1 MLRPYQIVENRPIKS
16 WNEGDRPR
24 EKLVMHGAN
33 VLSDAELLAI
43 LIGTGTRNE
52 SAVDLGKKLM
62 QGVNNNLITL
72 NKLTLADLQKVKG
85 IGLAKAVTIAAALE
99 LSKRRQMATVDE
111 KRIIKSSKEIYEE
124 LGPLLS
130 DLNHEEFWVLAL
142 NRRLRVVGRKRIS
155 TGGISETIVDVR
167 LILKFGIENN
177 ASNLALVHNHPSGN
191 LNPSESDLRLTS
203 DIRQAA
209 KCMNMPLID
218 HVIVADTGYF
228 SFADAGKL

>member
-1 MLRPYQIVENRPIKS
+1 
-16 WNEGDRPR
+16 
-24 EKLVMHGAN
+24 MHGAN

>member
-1 MLRPYQIVENRPIKS
+1 MLRPYQIEENRSIKS

-72 NKLTLADLQKVKG
+72 NKLSLVELQKVNG

-111 KRIIKSSKEIYEE
+111 KRIIKASKDIYEE
-124 LGPLLS
+124 IGPLLR

-142 NRRLRVVGRKRIS
+142 NRRLRVVASKRIS

-177 ASNLALVHNHPSGN
+177 ASNLVIAHNHPSGN

-209 KCMNMPLID
+209 KYMNMPLID

-228 SFADAGKL
+228 SYAEAGKL

>member
-1 MLRPYQIVENRPIKS
+1 MLRPYQIEENRSIKS

-72 NKLTLADLQKVKG
+72 NKLSLAELQKVNG

-99 LSKRRQMATVDE
+99 LSKRRQMSTPQE
-111 KRIIKSSKEIYEE
+111 KRILKGSKDIYEE
-124 LGPLLS
+124 IGPMLV
-130 DLNHEEFWVLAL
+130 DLIHEEFWAIAV
-142 NRRLRVVGRKRIS
+142 NRRLRVIASKRIS
-155 TGGISETIVDVR
+155 TGGISETVVDVR

-177 ASNLALVHNHPSGN
+177 ASNLVLAHNHPSGN

-209 KCMNMPLID
+209 KFMNMPLID

>member
-1 MLRPYQIVENRPIKS
+1 MLRPYQIEENRSIKS

-72 NKLTLADLQKVKG
+72 NKLSLAELQKVNG

-111 KRIIKSSKEIYEE
+111 KRIIKASKDIYEE
-124 LGPLLS
+124 IGPLLR

-142 NRRLRVVGRKRIS
+142 NRRLRVVASKRIS

-177 ASNLALVHNHPSGN
+177 ASNLVLAHNHPSGN

-209 KCMNMPLID
+209 KYMNMPLID

>member
-1 MLRPYQIVENRPIKS
+1 MLRPYQIEENRSIKS

-72 NKLTLADLQKVKG
+72 NKLSLAELQKVNG

-111 KRIIKSSKEIYEE
+111 KRIIKASKDIYEE
-124 LGPLLS
+124 IGPLLR

-142 NRRLRVVGRKRIS
+142 NRRLRVVASKRIS

-177 ASNLALVHNHPSGN
+177 ASNLVIAHNHPSGN

-209 KCMNMPLID
+209 KYMNMPLID

>member
-1 MLRPYQIVENRPIKS
+1 MLRPYQIEENRSIKS

-72 NKLTLADLQKVKG
+72 NKLSLAELQKVNG

-111 KRIIKSSKEIYEE
+111 KRIIKASKDIFEEI
-124 LGPLLS
+124 GPLLR

-142 NRRLRVVGRKRIS
+142 NRRLRVVASKRIS

-177 ASNLALVHNHPSGN
+177 ASNLVIAHNHPSGN

-209 KCMNMPLID
+209 KFMNMPLID

>member
-1 MLRPYQIVENRPIKS
+1 MLRPYQIEENRSIKS

-72 NKLTLADLQKVKG
+72 NKLSLAELQKVNG

-111 KRIIKSSKEIYEE
+111 KRIIKASKDIYEE
-124 LGPLLS
+124 IGPLLR

-142 NRRLRVVGRKRIS
+142 NRRLRVVASKRIS

-177 ASNLALVHNHPSGN
+177 ASNLVIAHNHPSGN

-209 KCMNMPLID
+209 KFMNMPLID

>member
-1 MLRPYQIVENRPIKS
+1 MLRPYQIEENRSIKS

-72 NKLTLADLQKVKG
+72 NKLSLAELQKVNG

-111 KRIIKSSKEIYEE
+111 KRIIKASKDIYEE
-124 LGPLLS
+124 IGPLLR

-142 NRRLRVVGRKRIS
+142 NRRLRVVASKRIS

-177 ASNLALVHNHPSGN
+177 ASNLVLAHNHPSGN
-191 LNPSESDLRLTS
+191 LIPSESDLRLTS

-209 KCMNMPLID
+209 KYMNMPLID

>member
-1 MLRPYQIVENRPIKS
+1 MLRPYQIEENRSIKS

-72 NKLTLADLQKVKG
+72 NKLSLAELQKVNG

-111 KRIIKSSKEIYEE
+111 KRIIKASKDIYEE
-124 LGPLLS
+124 IGPLLR

-142 NRRLRVVGRKRIS
+142 NRRLRVVASKRIS

-177 ASNLALVHNHPSGN
+177 ASNLVLAHNHPSGN

-209 KCMNMPLID
+209 KFMNMPLID

>member
-1 MLRPYQIVENRPIKS
+1 MLRPYQIEENRSIKS

-72 NKLTLADLQKVKG
+72 NKLSLAELQKVNG

-111 KRIIKSSKEIYEE
+111 KRIIKASKDIYEE
-124 LGPLLS
+124 IGPLLR

-142 NRRLRVVGRKRIS
+142 NRRLRVIASKRIS

-177 ASNLALVHNHPSGN
+177 ASNLVLAHNHPSGN

-209 KCMNMPLID
+209 KFMNMPLID

>member
-1 MLRPYQIVENRPIKS
+1 MLRPYQIEENRSIKS

-72 NKLTLADLQKVKG
+72 NKLSLAELQKVNG

-111 KRIIKSSKEIYEE
+111 KRIIKASKDIFEEI
-124 LGPLLS
+124 GPLLR

-142 NRRLRVVGRKRIS
+142 NRRLRVVASKRIS

-177 ASNLALVHNHPSGN
+177 ASNLVLVHNHPSGN

-209 KCMNMPLID
+209 KYMNMPLID

>member
-1 MLRPYQIVENRPIKS
+1 MLRPYQIEENRSIKS

-62 QGVNNNLITL
+62 QGVNNNLISL
-72 NKLTLADLQKVKG
+72 NKLTLAELQKVNG

-111 KRIIKSSKEIYEE
+111 KRIIKASKDIYEE
-124 LGPLLS
+124 IGPLLR
-130 DLNHEEFWVLAL
+130 DLNHEEFWVLAI
-142 NRRLRVVGRKRIS
+142 NRRLRVIASKRIS

-167 LILKFGIENN
+167 MILKFGIENN
-177 ASNLALVHNHPSGN
+177 ASNLVLAHNHPSGN

-209 KCMNMPLID
+209 KYMNMPLID

>member
-1 MLRPYQIVENRPIKS
+1 MLRPYQIEENRSIKS

-72 NKLTLADLQKVKG
+72 NKLSLAELQKVNG
-85 IGLAKAVTIAAALE
+85 IGLAKAVTISAALE
-99 LSKRRQMATVDE
+99 LSKRRQMSTVDE
-111 KRIIKSSKEIYEE
+111 KRIIKASKDIFEEI
-124 LGPLLS
+124 GPLLR

-142 NRRLRVVGRKRIS
+142 NRRLRVVASKRIS

-167 LILKFGIENN
+167 MILKFGIENN
-177 ASNLALVHNHPSGN
+177 ASNLVLAHNHPSGN

-209 KCMNMPLID
+209 KYMNMPLID

>member
-1 MLRPYQIVENRPIKS
+1 MLRPYQIEENRSIKS

-72 NKLTLADLQKVKG
+72 NKLSLAELQKVNG

-99 LSKRRQMATVDE
+99 LSKRRQMATPSE
-111 KRIIKSSKEIYEE
+111 KRIIKASKDIFEEI
-124 LGPLLS
+124 GPLLR

-142 NRRLRVVGRKRIS
+142 NRRLRVVASKRIS

-177 ASNLALVHNHPSGN
+177 ASNLVLAHNHPSGN
-191 LNPSESDLRLTS
+191 LNPSESDFRLTS

-209 KCMNMPLID
+209 KYMNMPLID